1 MSGFHTL
8 AAFIK
13 CRVYIKCTIVKY
25 SVCKPALLQILY
37 SL

>member
-13 CRVYIKCTIVKY
+13 CRVYI
-25 SVCKPALLQILY
+25 
-37 SL
+37 